1 MPLSIFCITLFP
13 PDHSCMDEKSLIAAL
28 KTGDRRSFDAIFNKY
43 ASDIFY
49 FSLDLT
55 KNENE
60 AGDILQETFI
70 KLWESRHGIDPDRSI
85 RNYLIS
91 IAKNRIFDI
100 LKHRVIEKKYIL
112 ARTSNP
118 VGSPEVETTLHLND
132 LRDQLLTGFN
142 RLTSQQREILTLK
155 SDGMGNDE
163 IAALLGISK
172 RTVENHLSNAYRQ
185 LRSELHHLKDI
196 FNLIISLVY
205 CLL

>member
-1 MPLSIFCITLFP
+1 
-13 PDHSCMDEKSLIAAL
+13 MDEKSLIASL

-70 KLWESRHGIDPDRSI
+70 RLWESRHGIDPDRSL

-112 ARTSNP
+112 GRMSNQAG
-118 VGSPEVETTLHLND
+118 VPEIENALHLDD
-132 LRDQLLTGFN
+132 LRNQLLASFN
-142 RLTSQQREILTLK
+142 RLTAQQREILTLK

-163 IAALLGISK
+163 IATLLGISK

-185 LRSELHHLKDI
+185 LRSDLQHLRDV
-196 FNLIISLVY
+196 FSLVIPLIY